1 MGIKFESVNFT
12 YQPQTP
18 FAYQALEN
26 VSLEI
31 PTNSYT
37 ALIGHTGSGK
47 STILQLLDGLL
58 IPTEGLITV
67 NDCRITPQTKQ
78 KTLATVRSQ
87 VGMVFQFPEN
97 QLFEQTVL
105 ADVMFGPLNFG
116 KSKEAASRLAKEALR
131 LVGLPDDLWQQ
142 SPFELSGGQMRRVAI
157 AGVLALEPKIL
168 VLDEPTAG
176 LDPKGRLEIMQMF
189 AQLYQAKK
197 LTVILVTHQM
207 EDVLRYANNVIVMDT
222 GKVVKTTTPLA
233 LFADEKWLKQHQLA
247 TPKVIQFVQKMKQNG
262 IELTALPT
270 NVTELADLLMQKI
283 KIEGDRQN
291 DE

>member
-1 MGIKFESVNFT
+1 MGIKFESVSFT
-12 YQPQTP
+12 YQAQTP
-18 FAYQALEN
+18 FAYQALTN
-26 VSLEI
+26 INLEI

-58 IPTEGLITV
+58 IPTEGNVIV
-67 NDCRITPQTKQ
+67 NDFTITPQTKQ
-78 KTLATVRSQ
+78 KALAQVRAQ

-116 KSKEAASRLAKEALR
+116 KTKEEATKLAKEALQ
-131 LVGLPDDLWQQ
+131 LVELPAEYWEQ

-157 AGVLALEPKIL
+157 AGVLALDPKIL

-176 LDPKGRLEIMQMF
+176 LDPKGRLEIMAMF
-189 AQLYQAKK
+189 NRLYQEKK

-207 EDVLRYANNVIVMDT
+207 DDVLKYASNVIVMDS
-222 GKVVKTTTPLA
+222 GKVVKTTKPLT
-233 LFADEKWLKQHQLA
+233 LFTDQEWLISHQLD
-247 TPKVIQFVQKMKQNG
+247 TPKIIEFAQKIMHKG
-262 IELTALPT
+262 IMLDHLPNST
-270 NVTELADLLMQKI
+270 RELATMLIKKL
-283 KIEGDRQN
+283 KIEVKRPN